1 MTIEETVKWLKSLK
15 SEIGKS
21 EHRSLWHYAKSIDMA
36 IKVLSDD
43 AVKHEGTVTLN
54 SPISIQAEGE
64 KNEML

>member
-1 MTIEETVKWLKSLK
+1 MTREETVKWLKSLK

-21 EHRSLWHYAKSIDMA
+21 EYRSLWHYAKSIDMA

-43 AVKHEGTVTLN
+43 TVKRDGTVALN